1 MLVLLVAHALMAL
14 GAPVLVRWI
23 GRKAFLVVAA
33 APAAAAVYALSWSGR
48 VLSGE
53 YPTVEVSWIP
63 ALGINLSFRMDTL
76 SWLMLLLVGGIGA
89 GVLVY
94 CSAYFSP
101 AAQGLG
107 RFCGVLTAFAGV
119 MVGLVLADDMMLM
132 FMFWELT
139 TVFSYLLI
147 GHYFERKT
155 SRRAAMQ
162 AIIVTTAGGLAM
174 LVGIVILGVTAQSG
188 FSLSG
193 LLANPPS
200 GTAVTAAVVCLLVG
214 AGSKAALIPTH
225 FWLPSAMAAPTP
237 VSAYLH
243 AAAMVKAGVYLIA
256 RFAPAYSHLTVWV
269 IMVVV
274 LGCGTLLL
282 GGYRSL
288 RQHDLKLILAYGTVS
303 QLGLIVLMVGLGT
316 RSAALAGL
324 AMIGSHAMFKAAL
337 FLTTG
342 VVDAATGT
350 RDMRRLTGVGKAM
363 PMVAVTGILATLSM
377 IGVPTFAG
385 YVAKEAALEALIHD
399 GAVGLAPW
407 VSTLVLVSVVVGSML
422 TVAYGARFCWGA
434 FASKKSAPVV
444 PIPQLHADG
453 TAAETGLV
461 DPHEFKRQPGR
472 LTVPGLVL
480 AVLGLVLGFF
490 PALGQRYLAPHANQ
504 YPAGHEGH
512 LTLWAG
518 PGLSFWLT
526 VAILAVGLMA
536 FWQRRRVE
544 LFQGSIPFLFDMEL
558 SYRKFMRWLDNLAA
572 DLTAITQRGSLPYYL
587 SAILLTVL
595 VGPGS
600 LLLFGNSLPGRDG
613 VRLWDSPAQMLA
625 VAVIIPAVIL
635 AARSRRRLKA
645 VLLVGFSGYSV
656 AAIFLLHG
664 APDLALTQVLVE
676 TITLVVMVLVM
687 RRLPAYFSDR
697 PLKASRWGRLA
708 LALGVGIFA
717 MALAVIIPQARV
729 HERASVDFP
738 HEAYTFGGGKNIVN
752 VALVDIRAWDT
763 MGEISVLLVAATG
776 VASLI
781 FLSRRSGEIMRV
793 DRAREQEEVGAVW
806 SANSPAGEGVKAL
819 RQKGIVEVGLT
830 ASTAQMRTTQRFRKW
845 LRAGATLAPQRRSV
859 IFEVVARLLFHPMI
873 VFALF
878 LLFSGHNAPG
888 GGFAAGLV
896 VGIALIVRYLAGG
909 RYELGEALPVHPGLL
924 LGLGLFLS
932 AGVGLIGILVGGQV
946 LQSVIWHFTL
956 PVFGE
961 VKLISTFFFDL
972 GVFLVVLG
980 LVLDILRSLGAE
992 IDSQTDLA
1000 AQDPNASSER
1010 GRVLDPMDTLTSKET
1025 R

>member
-1 MLVLLVAHALMAL
+1 MLVLLVAHALMAIL
-14 GAPVLVRWI
+14 APALVSWI
-23 GRKAFLVVAA
+23 GRKAFLVAAA
-33 APAAAAVYALSWSGR
+33 APASAAIYALTWSER
-48 VLSGE
+48 VLAGD
-53 YPTVEVSWIP
+53 YPTQTISWIP

-76 SWLMLLLVGGIGA
+76 SWLMLLIVGGVGA
-89 GVLVY
+89 GVLIY

-101 AAQGLG
+101 AASGLG
-107 RFCGVLTAFAGV
+107 RFSGVLTAFAGV

-147 GHYFERKT
+147 GHYFDRKT

-174 LVGIVILGVTAQSG
+174 LVGIVILGVTAPTG

-200 GTAVTAAVVCLLVG
+200 GTAVTAAAVCLLIG

-225 FWLPSAMAAPTP
+225 FWLPGAMAAPTP

-243 AAAMVKAGVYLIA
+243 AAAMVKAGVYLVA

-269 IMVVV
+269 TLIVIM
-274 LGCGTLLL
+274 GCGTLLL
-282 GGYRSL
+282 GGYRAL

-303 QLGLIVLMVGLGT
+303 QLGLIVLMVGLGSQ
-316 RSAALAGL
+316 SAALAGL

-350 RDMRRLTGVGKAM
+350 RDMRRLTGVGRSM
-363 PMVAVTGILATLSM
+363 PLVAATGILATLSM
-377 IGVPTFAG
+377 IGFPPFAG
-385 YVAKEAALEALIHD
+385 YVAKEAALESILHD
-399 GAVGLAPW
+399 GVPGLASWVSPVVLTSIAVG
-407 VSTLVLVSVVVGSML
+407 SIL

-434 FASKKSAPVV
+434 FADKKNPPVI
-444 PIPQLHADG
+444 PIPKLHADG
-453 TAAETGLV
+453 TPADTELV
-461 DPHEFKRQPGR
+461 DPAEFKRQSAR
-472 LTVPGLVL
+472 LTIPGLVL
-480 AVLGLVLGFF
+480 ASLGLIAGLF
-490 PALGQRYLAPHANQ
+490 PAFGEKYLAPHALT
-504 YPAGHEGH
+504 YGAGEPGH

-518 PGLSFWLT
+518 VGPSFWIT
-526 VAILAVGLMA
+526 VIVLGAGALL
-536 FWQRRRVE
+536 FWMRKPLE
-544 LFQGSIPFLFDMEL
+544 LFQGAVPFLFDMEL
-558 SYRKFMRWLDNLAA
+558 GYRRFMRLLDDFAA
-572 DLTAITQRGSLPYYL
+572 DITAVTQRGSLPYYL
-587 SAILLTVL
+587 SAILLTL
-595 VGPGS
+595 LLGPGA
-600 LLLFGNSLPGRDG
+600 LLVFGNTLPGWSG
-613 VRLWDSPAQMLA
+613 VRLWDSPAQLLA

-635 AARSRRRLKA
+635 VARSRRRLKA
-645 VLLVGFSGYSV
+645 VLLTGFAGYSV

-676 TITLVVMVLVM
+676 TITLVIMVLVM
-687 RRLPAYFSDR
+687 RRLPSYFSDR
-697 PLKASRWGRLA
+697 PLNASRWGRLA
-708 LALGVGIFA
+708 LALAVGIFA
-717 MALAVIIPQARV
+717 MALAVIVPQARM
-729 HERASVDFP
+729 HQRASIDFP
-738 HEAYTFGGGKNIVN
+738 EEAYNFGGGKNIVN
-752 VALVDIRAWDT
+752 VTLVDIRAWDT

-781 FLSRRSGEIMRV
+781 FLSRRSGESLRL
-793 DRAREQEEVGAVW
+793 DKNPPQVGVGSVW
-806 SANSPAGEGVKAL
+806 SADSTLSQGADAL
-819 RQKGIVEVGLT
+819 RKKSMVE
-830 ASTAQMRTTQRFRKW
+830 ASLNASAAQFKSTQRFRKW
-845 LRAGATLAPQRRSV
+845 LRAGSTLAPQRRSV
-859 IFEVVARLLFHPMI
+859 IFEVVARLLFHSMI

-909 RYELGEALPVHPGLL
+909 RFELGEALPVQPGVL

-932 AGVGLIGILVGGQV
+932 AGVGLIGILAGGEV
-946 LQSVIWHFTL
+946 LQSVIWHIDL
-956 PVFGE
+956 PIFGD
-961 VKLISTFFFDL
+961 VKLISTLFFDI
-972 GVFLVVLG
+972 GVFLVVIG

-992 IDSQTDLA
+992 IDKQSDLA
-1000 AQDPNASSER
+1000 ATGTPEFP
-1010 GRVLDPMDTLTSKET
+1010 RVNGED